1 MTNTCGLGIKREN
14 SKDVFCI
21 LVCIE
26 LALSFFN
33 FKCFLVADMCSY
45 RDVVA
50 HLKIIIIE
58 YHWIYRFVVQDES
71 IRLMDESCGYIEQVD
86 DKTVFGFVLGRDLR
100 GNSTTARRKEKE
112 RESHSMRRHNRPRGS
127 RRRQSSQKDE
137 FGFDSN
143 ILKDGFSN
151 NRSLLDEQDDEEDPS
166 AINIGSYI
174 NPENKNADYNHCH
187 DEKST
192 KQLDKNGV
200 I

>member
-1 MTNTCGLGIKREN
+1 MP
-14 SKDVFCI
+14 
-21 LVCIE
+21 
-26 LALSFFN
+26 
-33 FKCFLVADMCSY
+33 
-45 RDVVA
+45 

-100 GNSTTARRKEKE
+100 GNLTTTRRKEKE
-112 RESHSMRRHNRPRGS
+112 RKFHSMRRHNRPRGY

-137 FGFDSN
+137 SGFDSS
-143 ILKDGFSN
+143 ILTDDFSN
-151 NRSLLDEQDDEEDPS
+151 NRSLLDEQDDEEDSS
-166 AINIGSYI
+166 AMNIGSYI
-174 NPENKNADYNHCH
+174 NPENKNADCNNRH

-192 KQLDKNGV
+192 KHLEKSGV